1 MLLSSFSG
9 SLLIK
14 NSCCLSENGNILYVG
29 GGGEGNYSNIQDAI
43 NDAEDGYTIYVYPGY
58 YNERVVINK
67 SISLIG
73 IVENGEKPVI
83 DGNGTETI
91 WVAVNDTSVKNF
103 VIKNV
108 RGSAGPHRGIL
119 AARIYKLRNIHI
131 ENNTIFAAPPIVMSA
146 NYSTIANNTI
156 IGRGDG
162 ILSSGFKNKIIFNNV
177 SNCSKDK
184 FSIAISVAGRY
195 NMVYKNIIHNNSI
208 GISCYGKYNNISY
221 NIIYKNSVGIEIWE
235 VFSPSSYNE
244 IHDNFIYKCEKGIE
258 LSASYN
264 RIFKNNISSCDTGI
278 EISGG
283 SYNVVENN
291 TIYENGN
298 GIMFTTW
305 AEISPPVFG
314 NIFRYNRLDGNFK
327 RYSTAVLIFADSFNN
342 TFMKNDIV
350 RMYREWEDIQ
360 HEKVIVEIDFNPL
373 KMTIYKDYY
382 AGNYWDTWHYQLPK
396 PIDAKWITRM
406 FGRDILKINGYI
418 FDWHPSLQPN
428 CS

>member
-1 MLLSSFSG
+1 M
-9 SLLIK
+9 
-14 NSCCLSENGNILYVG
+14 SENGKILYVG
-29 GGGEGNYSNIQDAI
+29 GNGEGNYTSIQDAI
-43 NDAEDGYTIYVYPGY
+43 NDAKDGYTIYVYPGY
-58 YNERVVINK
+58 YNESIVINK

-73 IVENGEKPVI
+73 IVKNGQKPVI
-83 DGNGTETI
+83 DGSGSTETI
-91 WVAVNDTSVKNF
+91 WVAVNNTSVKNF

-195 NMVYKNIIHNNSI
+195 NMVYKNTIHNNSI

-221 NIIYKNSVGIEIWE
+221 NIIYENDVGIEIWE

-244 IHDNFIYKCEKGIE
+244 IHDNFRYKCGKGIE

-264 RIFKNNISSCDTGI
+264 RIFKNNISSSDTGI
-278 EISGG
+278 GIYGG
-283 SYNVVENN
+283 CYNLIENN
-291 TIYENGN
+291 TIYNN
-298 GIMFTTW
+298 SWAGIEMDGSGEEINFPVRNNTIRYNKIVKNSRFFSIDGYCSNNYIIRNDFIDYGKLAGLV
-305 AEISPPVFG
+305 AEIYVPSKKISII
-314 NIFRYNRLDGNFK
+314 NKWD
-327 RYSTAVLIFADSFNN
+327 
-342 TFMKNDIV
+342 
-350 RMYREWEDIQ
+350 
-360 HEKVIVEIDFNPL
+360 
-373 KMTIYKDYY
+373 
-382 AGNYWDTWHYQLPK
+382 GNYWDDWNKPLPK
-396 PIDAKWITRM
+396 PIK
-406 FGRDILKINGYI
+406 GYVCI
-418 FDWHPSLQPN
+418 HFSSFTDVYPFVVFDWHPSLQPN